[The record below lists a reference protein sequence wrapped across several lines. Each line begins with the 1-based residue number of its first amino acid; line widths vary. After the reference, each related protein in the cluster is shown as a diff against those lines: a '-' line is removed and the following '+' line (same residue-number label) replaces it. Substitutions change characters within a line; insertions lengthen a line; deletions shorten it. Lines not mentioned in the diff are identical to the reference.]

1 MTTFKKYRIIK
12 KPIVLAVE
20 FHIGV
25 EQPLRGSYLS

>member
-1 MTTFKKYRIIK
+1 MMTFKKFRSIK
-12 KPIVLAVE
+12 KPNVFAVE